1 MRFRLLS
8 LAILCT
14 LILGAQRTYINT
26 VDNAVF
32 GSLGVVVPAG
42 PSGHVLFTL
51 DQGYMVRYD
60 VCGNELFAR
69 EIDLP
74 GNPELVDLIAL
85 SNGDFGLLAASANI
99 RRDAIVARLDSAG
112 NLLWVNQYQDAN
124 FDQRQFPYSLVEISS
139 DRLCYYANMESLS
152 TNDTRNLLLWLD
164 AQGAVVQAK
173 TYNLGGI
180 WGRCITTA
188 DSGLLFR
195 TGNRLVKVNE
205 LGFVQ
210 WAREYVISNST
221 SDFSRPIA
229 LQDGYAFFN
238 RLGGSNFLVG
248 NKVDLTGQLTHSIRF
263 NAQVGIGR
271 PVSIGNSSVGLALTQ
286 DVGLGQSSAT
296 FLRLGGDSL
305 QIERR
310 LSLDGLFGTG
320 RGLCMMNNGK
330 IAFAGAITDFPSKS
344 FSGITDQDLNSSCRR
359 ITQGW
364 NSTAYS
370 ATDNA
375 LAVSV
380 APATF
385 NAVSYIANVLN
396 PNLTIQTQCIPVAV
410 FDLGQDTALC
420 VGDSLRL
427 ANVNGYFE
435 ANYSWSTGST
445 DPSIYV
451 DQPGTYWVEV
461 DLGCG
466 SSILRDSI
474 EIGEL
479 ANESFSL
486 GPPRYICEGEEVIV
500 SGPDCAS
507 CGFQWNT
514 GESKRSI
521 VVRNAG
527 IYRLTVQYPN
537 GCEREEEVEVFNSGC
552 ACDFFMPDA
561 FSPNGDDRN
570 EVIRPI
576 LNCVLQDYR
585 FTIYDRWGMLVFDSR
600 SPEFSW
606 NGRVDDRNAPS
617 GIFMYSVEYSPLLQ
631 GEIKEKVYR
640 RGTLVLL
647 R

>member
-1 MRFRLLS
+1 MRLS
-8 LAILCT
+8 LFSLATLCT

-32 GSLGVVVPAG
+32 GSLGIVLPAG
-42 PSGHVLFTL
+42 PSGHVLFSL
-51 DQGYMVRYD
+51 DQGYLVRYD
-60 VCGNELFAR
+60 FCGNQLFAR

-99 RRDAIVARLDSAG
+99 RRDAIVARLDSSG
-112 NLLWVNQYQDAN
+112 NLLWINQYQDAN
-124 FDQRQFPYSLVEISS
+124 FDQRQFPYSLVEISAN
-139 DRLCYYANMESLS
+139 RLSYYANLESLS
-152 TNDTRNLLLWLD
+152 TNDTQNLLLWLD
-164 AQGAVVQAK
+164 AQGAVVQAR
-173 TYNLGGI
+173 TYSLGRS
-180 WGRCITTA
+180 WGRCIATA

-210 WAREYVISNST
+210 WAREYLVPNTS

-229 LQDGYAFFN
+229 LQDGYVFFN
-238 RLGGSNFLVG
+238 RLNGSDFLVG
-248 NKVDLTGQLTHSIRF
+248 NKVNLTGQLTHSVRYD
-263 NAQVGIGR
+263 AQGGVGR
-271 PVSIGNSSVGLALTQ
+271 PAAIGTGSVGLAFTQ
-286 DVGLGQSSAT
+286 DFGTGQSSAT
-296 FLRLGGDSL
+296 LVRFGGDSL

-310 LSLDGLFGTG
+310 LSLDGLFGIG
-320 RGLCMMNNGK
+320 RSLCVMNNGK
-330 IAFAGAITDFPSKS
+330 LAFAGAVTDFPSKS
-344 FSGITDQDLNSSCRR
+344 FSGITDMDLNSGCRR

-364 NSTAYS
+364 NSTAY
-370 ATDNA
+370 AVTDNA

-385 NAVSYIANVLN
+385 NAVPYIANVLN
-396 PNLTIQTQCIPVAV
+396 PSLTIQSQCIPAAV
-410 FDLGQDTALC
+410 FDLGQDTAVC
-420 VGDSLRL
+420 AGDSLRL

-435 ANYSWSTGST
+435 ADYTWSNGST
-445 DPSIYV
+445 DASIYV

-466 SSILRDSI
+466 QATLRDTI
-474 EIGEL
+474 TVGL
-479 ANESFSL
+479 LPNEAFTL
-486 GPPRYICEGEEVIV
+486 GPPRYICDGEEVII
-500 SGPDCAS
+500 SGPDCAA

-527 IYRLTVQYPN
+527 IYRLTLQQPN

-552 ACDFFMPDA
+552 ACDFFMPNA

-585 FTIYDRWGMLVFDSR
+585 FAIYDRWGMLVFDSR
-600 SPEFSW
+600 SPEYSW
-606 NGRVDDRNAPS
+606 NGRIDDRNAPS

-631 GEIKEKVYR
+631 GAVQEKVYR
-640 RGTLVLL
+640 RGMLVLL